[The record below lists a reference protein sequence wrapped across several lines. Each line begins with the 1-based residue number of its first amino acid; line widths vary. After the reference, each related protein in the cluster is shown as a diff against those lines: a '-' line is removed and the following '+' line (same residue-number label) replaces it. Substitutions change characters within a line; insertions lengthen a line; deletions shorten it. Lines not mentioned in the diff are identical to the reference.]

1 MTANRFPAG
10 TKDRWHRERA
20 NVAYKHLAASTMRVI
35 VRDPPIEI
43 PGPED
48 IVIDHSASIALV
60 ASQQRMLASG
70 KFLDPHEMPSG
81 SVFGLDLNTELLV
94 PRLLVD
100 QASLGFPFHPH
111 GCSFFAGK
119 NGERRLMVISH
130 RSKSD
135 HVVEIFDV
143 VGDTFDTL
151 RLNHLHTVVDDDH
164 LISPN
169 DVVVLDG
176 ERFYVG
182 NDHSARSNLLRSV
195 EDLSGFP
202 LSTVSFWDGSRGH
215 TVASG
220 ISFANGM
227 ALDRA
232 RGRLYVAATRSKK
245 ISVYAW
251 DAQDPAK
258 WLVESDS
265 IHLPGCPDN
274 LEWDEEGNLWIEAD
288 PSFVQLALYVAG
300 LHKQAPSQVL
310 CVSFDQ
316 QHEPRVEEVW
326 RDETGETISAS
337 SVAAVHGK
345 GKVRRL
351 LIGQPF
357 GNFVRDCEL
366 VA

>member
-1 MTANRFPAG
+1 MAPD
-10 TKDRWHRERA
+10 K
-20 NVAYKHLAASTMRVI
+20 VLAASTMRVI

-48 IVIDHSASIALV
+48 IVIDHAASIALV
-60 ASQQRMLASG
+60 ASQQRVSASR
-70 KFLDPHEMPSG
+70 KLLEPDEMPG
-81 SVFGLDLNTELLV
+81 GAVYGLDLNAV
-94 PRLLVD
+94 PLAKRPLVD
-100 QASLGFPFHPH
+100 QASLGFAFHPR
-111 GCSFFAGK
+111 GCSFFAGET
-119 NGERRLMVISH
+119 GDRRLMVISD
-130 RSKSD
+130 RSNSD

-143 VGDTFDTL
+143 VGEKFEALTL
-151 RLNHLHTVVDDDH
+151 KHIHTVVDADH

-169 DVVVLDG
+169 DLVALDG
-176 ERFYVG
+176 ERFYAG
-182 NDHSARSNLLRSV
+182 NDHGARSKLLRGV
-195 EDLSGFP
+195 EDLTGLP

-245 ISVYAW
+245 ISVYPW
-251 DAQDPAK
+251 DAQAPAK
-258 WLVESDS
+258 WLVESES
-265 IHLPGCPDN
+265 ISLPGCPDN
-274 LEWDEEGNLWIEAD
+274 LEWDEEGNLWIGAD
-288 PSFVQLALYVAG
+288 PNFMKLGLFALGV
-300 LHKQAPSQVL
+300 LKRAPSQVL
-310 CVSFDQ
+310 CVSFRP

-345 GKVRRL
+345 GRVRRL

-357 GNFVRDCEL
+357 GSFLRDCEL
-366 VA
+366 VTLGAP